1 MIYHQASC
9 RLSSAMAFRGFKK
22 VLKNEV
28 VNFNQTFFQNLIF
41 FRSNVSSITRSAS
54 TTSTSTTNPSTPSS
68 TTTSSSSSSSS
79 SIPYVISELDTTSNT
94 SSSSSS
100 TSTFLQSSIQSFK
113 GKRGFLSYPGGLSS
127 TLKRSSASLRS
138 VKGHTKKL
146 NPIARLVTG
155 LSVSKA
161 LGQLAF
167 SASSRAL
174 AVSKVIERALVQ
186 ANIEHGLQRN
196 DLIIESAWTGKH
208 ISYPRLRH
216 HAKGRGGKSF
226 KRTSQISISV
236 REKINDEIKQ
246 KDDKEISKKISIDVR
261 GY

>member
-100 TSTFLQSSIQSFK
+100 IIYIFFFFTVFLYN
-113 GKRGFLSYPGGLSS
+113 R
-127 TLKRSSASLRS
+127 LK
-138 VKGHTKKL
+138 V
-146 NPIARLVTG
+146 NV
-155 LSVSKA
+155 V
-161 LGQLAF
+161 F
-167 SASSRAL
+167 
-174 AVSKVIERALVQ
+174 
-186 ANIEHGLQRN
+186 
-196 DLIIESAWTGKH
+196 
-208 ISYPRLRH
+208 
-216 HAKGRGGKSF
+216 
-226 KRTSQISISV
+226 
-236 REKINDEIKQ
+236 
-246 KDDKEISKKISIDVR
+246 
-261 GY
+261 